1 MRSSLLSLT
10 FLFTSGVA
18 FAQDYTLHKFE
29 RQRLTEVYYSEG
41 ANAGDINGDGK
52 TDVVYGPH
60 WYEGPDFKTKHEI
73 YAAKPQNREG
83 YADNFFKWI
92 HDFNGDGMN
101 DVLVVGFPGKP
112 GFVYENPG
120 KGNYD
125 KPWKKHEVL
134 KSVSNESPQF
144 VNLVGDAQPE
154 LVCTSN
160 GQFGFATFEPKKG
173 FDAWTFHS
181 ISVMAAPKPFGH
193 GLGIGDINGDGLQD
207 ILITTGWFE
216 QPKEKADSVRWEFHQ
231 ASFSTAYGGAEMY
244 VYDVDGDGLNDVIT
258 SLAAHDFGLAWYKQK
273 KVDGKTTFER
283 QLIMG
288 DKPADN
294 PFGVVFSEPH
304 SVALVDM
311 DGDGLK
317 DIVTGKT
324 YYSHHKQSPMW
335 DAGAVVYWFKLERTK
350 KGVDWIPHKIDG
362 EAGIGRQISIVD
374 VNGDKL
380 PDVVVGGMVGAHVLT
395 HKTEKVSKEQWD
407 AAQPKRM
414 KFEAPKSIRG
424 PQSIIDKKTGRAAEA
439 IEGEELRVLK
449 VSAGRTLV
457 QKMGAFTKDKWS
469 GDAQLFW
476 TGGKKGETLTLELD
490 VKATGKYDLSA
501 VMTMA
506 SDYATVQFVVDDKPL
521 GKPLDFYSS
530 PDVITSGVLKLG
542 TVELKEGAHHLGIQ
556 ITGANPAAAQK
567 FMVGLD
573 YVLLK
578 PAK

>member
-1 MRSSLLSLT
+1 
-10 FLFTSGVA
+10 
-18 FAQDYTLHKFE
+18 
-29 RQRLTEVYYSEG
+29 
-41 ANAGDINGDGK
+41 
-52 TDVVYGPH
+52 
-60 WYEGPDFKTKHEI
+60 
-73 YAAKPQNREG
+73 
-83 YADNFFKWI
+83 
-92 HDFNGDGMN
+92 
-101 DVLVVGFPGKP
+101 
-112 GFVYENPG
+112 
-120 KGNYD
+120 
-125 KPWKKHEVL
+125 
-134 KSVSNESPQF
+134 
-144 VNLVGDAQPE
+144 
-154 LVCTSN
+154 
-160 GQFGFATFEPKKG
+160 
-173 FDAWTFHS
+173 
-181 ISVMAAPKPFGH
+181 
-193 GLGIGDINGDGLQD
+193 
-207 ILITTGWFE
+207 
-216 QPKEKADSVRWEFHQ
+216 
-231 ASFSTAYGGAEMY
+231 
-244 VYDVDGDGLNDVIT
+244 
-258 SLAAHDFGLAWYKQK
+258 
-273 KVDGKTTFER
+273 
-283 QLIMG
+283 
-288 DKPADN
+288 
-294 PFGVVFSEPH
+294 
-304 SVALVDM
+304 M